1 MMPRETLD
9 SKLTQIQNEIYIMGS
24 MVEQAILDAT
34 NTLKTR
40 DLKEAKRIFEEDN
53 VINEKR
59 FALENAIIILLAT
72 QQPFARDLRLLA
84 AMLLV
89 VNELE
94 RMADYAKGIAK
105 INIKIGKSDID
116 IPVRDFQKMA
126 EQSVSMLHR
135 GLSAFIEQNP
145 NQAAAI
151 PQEDDIVDELY
162 TKIYHAT
169 IQYAIANPSLMDQAN
184 NILWIAH
191 NLERFADRVTNI
203 CERTIFIT
211 TGELME
217 MSSNDDESDPS
228 DY

>member
-1 MMPRETLD
+1 MPRETLD
-9 SKLTQIQNEIYIMGS
+9 TKLSQIKDEIYLLGS
-24 MVEQAILDAT
+24 MVEQSVLDSVDS
-34 NTLKTR
+34 LRTR
-40 DLKEAKRIFEEDN
+40 DLKEAKRIYDEDSI
-53 VINEKR
+53 INEKR

-105 INIKIGKSDID
+105 INFKIGDSTIA

-126 EQSVSMLHR
+126 EQGVSMLHR

-145 NQAAAI
+145 NQAASI
-151 PQEDDIVDELY
+151 PQEDSIVDDLY
-162 TKIYHAT
+162 NKIYRST
-169 IQYAIANPSLMDQAN
+169 MEQAIANPENIDQAN

-211 TGELME
+211 TGDLLELG
-217 MSSNDDESDPS
+217 SSDDENGIEME
-228 DY
+228 